1 MGIEELCL
9 ERSEVR
15 LERSEM
21 AAAAET
27 SAKVGAPRRW
37 SLQGKTALVTGGTR
51 GIGRAVV
58 EELAALGATVHT
70 CSRKEEEL
78 SERLKEWEARGF
90 RVTTSVCDLSV
101 RDQRERLL
109 RQVADLF
116 GGKLDILV
124 NNVGTNIRKPTTEFS
139 AEEYSFMMATNLES
153 AYHLCQLSHPLLKA
167 SGSGSIVFISSV
179 CGLVAVFSGS
189 LYAMTKGAINQ
200 LTKNLACEWARD
212 NIRSNSIAPWYIRTS
227 LTEGLLANKDFEGAV
242 VSRTP
247 LRRVGEPE
255 EVSSLVAFLCMPGS
269 SYITGQ
275 TISVDGGPAGPTGET
290 AVTGEMAAAETS
302 GTVAAPGRWSLH
314 GKMALVTGGTR
325 GIGRAVVEELAAL
338 GAAVHTCSR
347 NEAELGERLKEW
359 EARGFR
365 VTISVCDLSARDQRE
380 RLIGDVA
387 DRFGGKL
394 DILVN
399 NVGTNIRKPTTE
411 YSADEYSF
419 LMATNLESAY
429 HLCQLGHPLLKASG
443 SGSIVFIS
451 SVAGIVALFSGT
463 IYAMTKGAMN
473 QLTKNLACEWAK
485 DNIRTNC
492 VAPGYI
498 LTSLSEGILANKE
511 FEGSVKSRTPLRRV
525 GEPAEISSLVAF
537 LCMPGSTYITG
548 QTIAVDGDA
557 KKASPRTLQQNG
569 VSNCPLRDAAAFCLD
584 GHRP

>member
-1 MGIEELCL
+1 
-9 ERSEVR
+9 
-15 LERSEM
+15 M

-27 SAKVGAPRRW
+27 SAKVGAPGRW
-37 SLQGKTALVTGGTR
+37 SLQGKT
-51 GIGRAVV
+51 
-58 EELAALGATVHT
+58 
-70 CSRKEEEL
+70 
-78 SERLKEWEARGF
+78 
-90 RVTTSVCDLSV
+90 
-101 RDQRERLL
+101 
-109 RQVADLF
+109 
-116 GGKLDILV
+116 
-124 NNVGTNIRKPTTEFS
+124 
-139 AEEYSFMMATNLES
+139 
-153 AYHLCQLSHPLLKA
+153 
-167 SGSGSIVFISSV
+167 
-179 CGLVAVFSGS
+179 
-189 LYAMTKGAINQ
+189 
-200 LTKNLACEWARD
+200 
-212 NIRSNSIAPWYIRTS
+212 
-227 LTEGLLANKDFEGAV
+227 
-242 VSRTP
+242 
-247 LRRVGEPE
+247 
-255 EVSSLVAFLCMPGS
+255 
-269 SYITGQ
+269 
-275 TISVDGGPAGPTGET
+275 
-290 AVTGEMAAAETS
+290 
-302 GTVAAPGRWSLH
+302 
-314 GKMALVTGGTR
+314 ALVTGGTR

-365 VTISVCDLSARDQRE
+365 VTVSVCDLSARDQRE
-380 RLIGDVA
+380 RLIRDVA
-387 DRFGGKL
+387 NRFGGKL

-548 QTIAVDGDA
+548 QTIAVDGGM
-557 KKASPRTLQQNG
+557 TVNG
-569 VSNCPLRDAAAFCLD
+569 LYPS
-584 GHRP
+584 

>member
-1 MGIEELCL
+1 
-9 ERSEVR
+9 
-15 LERSEM
+15 
-21 AAAAET
+21 
-27 SAKVGAPRRW
+27 
-37 SLQGKTALVTGGTR
+37 
-51 GIGRAVV
+51 
-58 EELAALGATVHT
+58 
-70 CSRKEEEL
+70 
-78 SERLKEWEARGF
+78 
-90 RVTTSVCDLSV
+90 
-101 RDQRERLL
+101 
-109 RQVADLF
+109 
-116 GGKLDILV
+116 
-124 NNVGTNIRKPTTEFS
+124 
-139 AEEYSFMMATNLES
+139 
-153 AYHLCQLSHPLLKA
+153 
-167 SGSGSIVFISSV
+167 
-179 CGLVAVFSGS
+179 
-189 LYAMTKGAINQ
+189 
-200 LTKNLACEWARD
+200 
-212 NIRSNSIAPWYIRTS
+212 
-227 LTEGLLANKDFEGAV
+227 
-242 VSRTP
+242 
-247 LRRVGEPE
+247 
-255 EVSSLVAFLCMPGS
+255 
-269 SYITGQ
+269 
-275 TISVDGGPAGPTGET
+275 
-290 AVTGEMAAAETS
+290 MAAAETS